1 MSVEFIKQLH
11 QASLEKAWNARPAK
25 APKDPMLKRR
35 QNVMSRI
42 DAALAQLQ
50 SGEINPPRGSY
61 QTRDNFNG
69 VRVQLKCGQRALT
82 VEGRDHW
89 FVEDAATFFSLAREA
104 VASGELDRAIIDALE
119 GKGKDKSTDKDTRP
133 APRIKA
139 PELRIVSDLEA
150 APDGKAGGG
159 DLPAA
164 KPLEPAKVRTL
175 DVAPVG
181 KASAD
186 ELPMAR
192 PFAPEGVPTLDG
204 APVAEASADEPRAAK
219 PGKFAQKYE
228 KLLAAG
234 IISEPA
240 LGN

>member
-11 QASLEKAWNARPAK
+11 QASLEKAWNARPVK

-42 DAALAQLQ
+42 DLALEQLK

-82 VEGRDHW
+82 VDGRDHW
-89 FVEDAATFFSLAREA
+89 FVEDAAIFFSSAREA
-104 VASGELDRAIIDALE
+104 VESGQLDGAIIDALE
-119 GKGKDKSTDKDTRP
+119 GKDKDKGKGIRP
-133 APRIKA
+133 APKSKPHLEIVSGLDVA
-139 PELRIVSDLEA
+139 PE
-150 APDGKAGGG
+150 GKASAD

-164 KPLEPAKVRTL
+164 KPGR
-175 DVAPVG
+175 
-181 KASAD
+181 
-186 ELPMAR
+186 
-192 PFAPEGVPTLDG
+192 
-204 APVAEASADEPRAAK
+204 
-219 PGKFAQKYE
+219 FAQKYE

-234 IISEPA
+234 IMSEPT
-240 LGN
+240 L